1 MIFVQLEQE
10 RAVMSDLVAV
20 AVTALCLAAGGYGL
34 YKVAYAQGYV
44 CGRESVLHPDTVE
57 FTPDD

>member
-1 MIFVQLEQE
+1 
-10 RAVMSDLVAV
+10 MSDLVAV